1 MNINAT
7 QASDISSALTMK
19 KEAAVMASPP
29 RNGSKARCR
38 QP

>member
-1 MNINAT
+1 MNIKAM
-7 QASDISSALTMK
+7 QASDIHNALTMK
-19 KEAAVMASPP
+19 KETAVIASPP

>member
-1 MNINAT
+1 MNINAM
-7 QASDISSALTMK
+7 QASDIHKALTMK
-19 KEAAVMASPP
+19 KDTAVMASPP

>member
-1 MNINAT
+1 MNINAM

-19 KEAAVMASPP
+19 KEVAVMASPP

>member
-1 MNINAT
+1 MNINAK
-7 QASDISSALTMK
+7 QASDIHNALTMK
-19 KEAAVMASPP
+19 KEAAVIASPP

>member
-1 MNINAT
+1 MNINAM
-7 QASDISSALTMK
+7 QASDIHNALTMK
-19 KEAAVMASPP
+19 IEAAVMARPP